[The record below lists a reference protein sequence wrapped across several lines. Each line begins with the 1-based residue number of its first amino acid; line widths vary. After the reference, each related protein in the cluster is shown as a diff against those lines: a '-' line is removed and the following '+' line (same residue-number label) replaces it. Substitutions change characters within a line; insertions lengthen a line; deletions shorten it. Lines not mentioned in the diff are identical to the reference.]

1 MLVLTRKVGEELY
14 IGDQICVKVMEI
26 SGSRVRLGIDA
37 PASMRI
43 YREEVLAKVKN
54 ENRFAA
60 EWDLSDFQRVVEHL
74 PKNSREQ

>member
-1 MLVLTRKVGEELY
+1 MLVLTRKVGQEIY

-60 EWDLSDFQRVVEHL
+60 EWELSDFQRVVEHL
-74 PKNSREQ
+74 PKNSRE

>member
-1 MLVLTRKVGEELY
+1 MLVLTRKVGQEIY
-14 IGDQICVKVMEI
+14 IGDQICIKVMEI

-60 EWDLSDFQRVVEHL
+60 EWELSDFQRVVEHL
-74 PKNSREQ
+74 PKNSRE

>member
-1 MLVLTRKVGEELY
+1 MLVLTRKVGEEIY
-14 IGDQICVKVMEI
+14 IGDQVCIKVMEI

-37 PASMRI
+37 PSSMRI

-60 EWDLSDFQRVVEHL
+60 EWELSDFQRVVEHL
-74 PKNSREQ
+74 PKNSRER

>member
-1 MLVLTRKVGEELY
+1 MLVLTRKVGEEIY
-14 IGDQICVKVMEI
+14 IGDRICVKVMEI

-37 PASMRI
+37 PMSLRI

-60 EWDLSDFQRVVEHL
+60 EWELSDFQRVVDHL
-74 PKNSREQ
+74 PKDSRE

>member
-1 MLVLTRKVGEELY
+1 
-14 IGDQICVKVMEI
+14 
-26 SGSRVRLGIDA
+26 
-37 PASMRI
+37 MRI

-60 EWDLSDFQRVVEHL
+60 EWELSDFQRVVEHL